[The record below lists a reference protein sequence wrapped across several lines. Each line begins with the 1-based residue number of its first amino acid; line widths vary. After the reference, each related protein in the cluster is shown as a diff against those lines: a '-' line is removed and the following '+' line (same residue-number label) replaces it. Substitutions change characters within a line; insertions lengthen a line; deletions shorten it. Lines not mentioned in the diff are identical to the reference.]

1 VEFENQFSVN
11 APIGEV
17 YDALLDIERVAP
29 AMPGAKVLEKTS
41 DDAYKVSIKV
51 KLGPVTMTYRGDVTI
66 VDRNPAQHSA
76 VLDVK
81 AKEARGQGTA
91 NANVSLAL
99 EPADGEGTRGTMK
112 TTVQLSGKAAAM
124 SRGVIDDV
132 SKRLVEQFAQN
143 LEGIVGTPEPLDE
156 VTEEAATSEPQP
168 APPPAQEAFD
178 AGSLAA
184 NMAADRIREP
194 RTAVGLVLG
203 ALFLGWLIGRRSR

>member
-1 VEFENQFSVN
+1 VEFENRFSVN

-17 YDALLDIERVAP
+17 YDALLDVERVAP

-66 VDRNPAQHSA
+66 VDRDPSQHSA

-99 EPADGEGTRGTMK
+99 EPADGRATRGTMK

-143 LEGIVGTPEPLDE
+143 LERIVGTPEPVDE
-156 VTEEAATSEPQP
+156 VTEDATAEPQP
-168 APPPAQEAFD
+168 APPPAQDAFD

-184 NMAADRIREP
+184 NMATDRIREP
-194 RTAVGLVLG
+194 RTALGLALG